1 MINPIQNQGVALI
14 TALLVV
20 ALASTAAVTLSSH
33 QQLDIRRTGNVING
47 DQAWLYAQGAEAWSK
62 AILARDQED
71 NDTDN
76 LQDIWA
82 QRLPPLDLPGGQMN
96 GYIEDMQGRF
106 NINNLVDEKT
116 VDPQAIALFERL
128 LELLELP
135 KELAQAVVDWID
147 KDIDATPPNGAED
160 NYYLGLEQA
169 AYMAGNRDMIS
180 ISELRLVKGFEQDLY
195 LRIAPYL
202 SALPLHSTININTA
216 PAMVLASLSPKIS
229 LNLAKQLVEQRQ
241 DEPYAKVEDF
251 TGHASL
257 KDIKLKPEGLA
268 ISSQYYMLHIDVRL
282 VNARARLDSLI
293 LRGRGGK
300 LQTLQRS
307 QRLPGTES
315 GAREKPQREP

>member
-1 MINPIQNQGVALI
+1 MTNPTHNKGVALI

-20 ALASTAAVTLSSH
+20 ALASTAAITLSAR
-33 QQLDIRRTGNVING
+33 QQLDIRRTANVING

-82 QRLPPLDLPGGQMN
+82 QKLPPLDLPGGQMN

-106 NINNLVDEKT
+106 NINNLVDKNK
-116 VDPQAIALFERL
+116 VDPQAIVLFKRL

-169 AYMAGNRDMIS
+169 YMAGNRDMIS
-180 ISELRLVKGFEQDLY
+180 VSELRLVKGFEQDTY
-195 LRIAPYL
+195 LRIVPFL
-202 SALPLHSTININTA
+202 SALPIRSAININTA

-229 LNLAKQLVEQRQ
+229 LSLAEQLVEQRQ
-241 DEPYAKVEDF
+241 DEPYAKIEDF

-293 LRGRGGK
+293 LRGQKGK

-307 QRLPGTES
+307 QRLPGAGSEARAKSKRES
-315 GAREKPQREP
+315 